1 MPANAHTYEIV
12 FSTIIIVIYR
22 VHRCCYFCCAAAFH
36 CRHSFFFVHQSTKTN
51 QIKLLKI
58 LCFFVVARCYSF
70 CIQREE
76 NGVVNESA
84 RDFFI
89 KWAEEEKIKNKK
101 RNKWKEVDNN
111 AADIWRRYKSKH
123 FSKSAKWCYST
134 SKYLSS
140 NPIRCT
146 KTDERYFV

>member
-12 FSTIIIVIYR
+12 FSTIIVIYR

-36 CRHSFFFVHQSTKTN
+36 CRHSFFSYIKVQRPIKSNCWKSYASLLLHVATVFAYKEKKTELWTKV
-51 QIKLLKI
+51 QGIFLLNE
-58 LCFFVVARCYSF
+58 
-70 CIQREE
+70 QR
-76 NGVVNESA
+76 
-84 RDFFI
+84 
-89 KWAEEEKIKNKK
+89 EEKIKNKK

-140 NPIRCT
+140 NPIQCT